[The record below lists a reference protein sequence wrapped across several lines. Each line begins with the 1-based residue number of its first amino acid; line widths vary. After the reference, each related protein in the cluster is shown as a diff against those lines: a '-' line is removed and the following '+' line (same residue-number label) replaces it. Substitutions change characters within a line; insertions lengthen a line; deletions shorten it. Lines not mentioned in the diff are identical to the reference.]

1 MMSINNFA
9 IMYMSTGFNQTTDLY
24 DIFSVVQNTMIRF
37 PKDQIIATLREFFA
51 DDSYY
56 HYVRDEWGFPK
67 TPDHTDL
74 DTSAGL
80 NDDAATRLFIGE
92 AYRYDGI
99 YYPALL
105 VRAGGFRYVP
115 ISMSRNKGV
124 IQYTTTRFID
134 GYGNES
140 IFSTPS
146 TFCAAGAWEGQIIID
161 ILTRGMRSRDD
172 LVELVMMLFTEI
184 SWDELFNIG
193 VSIKPNISASA
204 ASEGEDRNDKL
215 FKQTI
220 TLDIRTEW
228 RREIPVENLL
238 DIINIC
244 VEMGNLEV
252 NPPVLAPNMTIVTSV
267 DLLDALQ
274 NLG

>member
-1 MMSINNFA
+1 MSV
-9 IMYMSTGFNQTTDLY
+9 GFNQTTDLY

-37 PKDQIIATLREFFA
+37 PKDQVIATLREYFA

-74 DTSAGL
+74 ETGAGL
-80 NDDAATRLFIGE
+80 NDDITTRLFIGE

-105 VRAGGFRYVP
+105 IRAGGFRYVP
-115 ISMSRNKGV
+115 ISMSRNRSV
-124 IQYTTTRFID
+124 VQYTATKFID

-140 IFSTPS
+140 VFSTPS
-146 TFCAAGAWEGQIIID
+146 SFCAAGAWEGQINID
-161 ILTRGMRSRDD
+161 VLTRGLRARDD
-172 LVELVMMLFTEI
+172 LVELIMIIFAEI
-184 SWDELFNIG
+184 RWDELSNVG
-193 VSIKPNISASA
+193 VSIKPNVSVGA

-215 FKQTI
+215 IKQTV

-228 RREIPVENLL
+228 RREIPIENLL

-244 VEMGNLEV
+244 VDMGNLEA
-252 NPPVLAPNMTIVTSV
+252 NPPVIAPNLGVVTSV